1 MKKIISLTF
10 LLTLSVNI
18 FSQQLPLYS
27 QYSVIGYLYNPA
39 LAGTEENINVSL
51 LHRNQ
56 WKGIPGAPTT
66 SLFSLDGPVSA
77 KNIGMA
83 GTVFQD
89 VTDIIQR
96 VGIYSSY
103 SYKLKINEDQ
113 KVLLGTSIGFV
124 QQRIDLT
131 KAIIKDDNDP
141 MLMYRNNLRSN
152 IVDATFGA
160 IYSWKTLEVGL
171 SVPQLL
177 GNKVEFVNTDASS
190 YFYMARHI
198 LFSAKYTF
206 EINPEQGMKV
216 YPLILMRYVKG
227 SPVQYDINAV
237 FDWKKYGW
245 AAITYRSN
253 YAVGVNIGF
262 RVNNTLR
269 AGYAYDY
276 SINAL
281 KNYAAGSHEFF
292 LGYTFGRKAEQERPV
307 DTKTAAKKDSLIDKL
322 VEADKKRKEEIE
334 ELKNNIDKLKLQ
346 HDSINKLLKD
356 FPGMQIAKAADF
368 KKEDGSIIEKG
379 FYVVIG
385 AFKNITNAENARSSV
400 LSKYP
405 ETTLFYNTSRGFHYV
420 YVLKTSHPETAEEVL
435 QAIQQKYND
444 AWIFDLE

>member
-1 MKKIISLTF
+1 MKKII
-10 LLTLSVNI
+10 LLVCVLGIS
-18 FSQQLPLYS
+18 FDYYSQQLPLYS
-27 QYSVIGYLYNPA
+27 QYSVISYLYNPA
-39 LAGTEENINVSL
+39 LAGTEENINISM

-66 SLFSLDGPVSA
+66 SLFTLDGPVAA

-96 VGIYSSY
+96 VGAYASY
-103 SYKLKINEDQ
+103 SYKLRINEEQ
-113 KVLLGTSIGFV
+113 KVLLGASLGFI

-131 KAIIKDDNDP
+131 KGIIKDDNDP

-152 IVDATFGA
+152 VVDATFGA
-160 IYSWKTLEVGL
+160 IYNWKTLELGI

-190 YFYMARHI
+190 YFYMARHMV
-198 LFSAKYTF
+198 FSAKYTF
-206 EINPEQGMKV
+206 DLNKEQEMKV
-216 YPLILMRYVKG
+216 YPLILLRYVKG
-227 SPVQYDINAV
+227 APVQYDVNAV

-245 AAITYRSN
+245 ASITYRSN
-253 YAVGVNIGF
+253 YAIGVNIGF
-262 RVNNTLR
+262 RVNNVLR

-292 LGYTFGRKAEQERPV
+292 LGYTFARRADQEKPS
-307 DTKTAAKKDSLIDKL
+307 DTKTSTQKDSLIDKL
-322 VEADKKRKEEIE
+322 VESDKKRKEEVE
-334 ELKNNIDKLKLQ
+334 QLKNNLDKLKLQ
-346 HDSINKLLKD
+346 HDSINKLIKD
-356 FPGMQIAKAADF
+356 FPGMQIAKAAEF
-368 KKEDGSIIEKG
+368 KKEDGTSIEKG

-385 AFKNITNAENARSSV
+385 AFKSISNAENARTAV

-405 ETTLFYNTSRGFHYV
+405 ETTLLFNSNRGFHYV
-420 YVLKTSHPETAEEVL
+420 YILKTNSPETAEEVL
-435 QAIQQKYND
+435 KAIQDKYND
-444 AWIFDLE
+444 AWIFDME

>member
-1 MKKIISLTF
+1 MKKILFIFSVLLLSISA
-10 LLTLSVNI
+10 

-39 LAGTEENINVSL
+39 LAGTDENINISL

-66 SLFSLDGPVSA
+66 SLFTLDGPVAA

-96 VGIYSSY
+96 VGAYASY

-113 KVLLGTSIGFV
+113 KVLLGASLGFV

-141 MLMYRNNLRSN
+141 MLMYRTNLRSN

-160 IYSWKTLEVGL
+160 IYNWKALEVGV

-177 GNKVEFVNTDASS
+177 GNKVEFVNTNASS

-198 LFSAKYTF
+198 LFSAKYSF
-206 EINPEQGMKV
+206 DINKEQEMKI

-245 AAITYRSN
+245 ASLTYRSN
-253 YAVGVNIGF
+253 YAIGVNIGF
-262 RVNNTLR
+262 RVSNTLR

-276 SINAL
+276 SINSL
-281 KNYAAGSHEFF
+281 KTYAAGSHEFF
-292 LGYTFGRKAEQERPV
+292 LGYTFGRRATEEIAS
-307 DTKTAAKKDSLIDKL
+307 DSKTSSQKDSIIEKL
-322 VEADKKRKEEIE
+322 AQSDKKRQQEIE
-334 ELKNNIDKLKLQ
+334 ELKNNMEKLKLQ
-346 HDSINKLLKD
+346 HDSINKLIKD
-356 FPGMQIAKAADF
+356 FPGMQIAKAAEF
-368 KKEDGSIIEKG
+368 KKEDGTSIEKG

-385 AFKNITNAENARSSV
+385 AFKSVSNAENARTAV

-405 ETTLFYNTSRGFHYV
+405 ETTLLFNSNRGFHYV
-420 YVLKTSHPETAEEVL
+420 YVMKTNSPETAEEVL
-435 QAIQQKYND
+435 KAIQDKYND
-444 AWIFDLE
+444 AWIFDME